1 MQAERVKFELGRHET
16 FALREGW
23 LAKGLARLVSRPEGY
38 RGDLETADE
47 LGLGSRMAK
56 SLAFWLDGAGF
67 AHREGQKQP
76 LAPTDLARAA
86 AAYDP
91 HFEYPATLWFVHLM
105 LARRPGSVWNWFF
118 NDFPSAPFSR
128 DACVDSFYRTVRE
141 QGKNQ
146 TTLGVAQR
154 EVACLLAAYSAP
166 SAAERPDPE
175 DLTSSPLHGLALVV
189 RHQETGRFEK
199 SSPPDPVPIE
209 AFLAC
214 ADLLAR
220 EAGPHVLHL
229 SELAGLRNSPGRLFN
244 LDGDALAEMAYLS
257 AETFAADGV
266 AISLQGSSRT
276 ISLPGL
282 PAEEWL
288 GKHFRRVKGAG

>member
-23 LAKGLARLVSRPEGY
+23 LAKGLGRLVSHPQGY

-67 AHREGQKQP
+67 AEKGGQKQP
-76 LAPTDLARAA
+76 LAPTGLALAA
-86 AAYDP
+86 VADDP

-105 LARRPGSVWNWFF
+105 LSRRPGSVWNWFF
-118 NDFPSAPFSR
+118 NDFPAAPFSR
-128 DACVDSFYRTVRE
+128 DACVDGFYRAVRD
-141 QGKNQ
+141 QGTNP
-146 TTLGVAQR
+146 TTTGVVQR
-154 EVACLLAAYSAP
+154 EVACLLATYSAP

-175 DLTSSPLHGLALVV
+175 DLTSSPLHSLALVV
-189 RHQETGRFEK
+189 RHQDTGRFEK
-199 SSPPDPVPIE
+199 SSPPDPVPVE

-220 EAGPHVLHL
+220 EAGAHVLHL
-229 SELAGLRNSPGRLFN
+229 SDLAGFRNSPGRLFN
-244 LDGDALAEMAYLS
+244 MDGDALADMAYLA
-257 AETFAADGV
+257 AEAYASDGV
-266 AISLQGSSRT
+266 AVSLQGSSRT

-282 PAEEWL
+282 SPEAWFRR
-288 GKHFRRVKGAG
+288 HFGRVKG